1 MQKLLILGLA
11 VVLVVSTAACG
22 DDDDDGPASDA
33 NPTVSTGGVRPSQ
46 SPGPVQPT
54 PASQLP
60 VESDGNAPGIPPLTG
75 EIQTEQVTSQFT
87 SQPATL
93 QYIDEVAGTGA
104 SPQPGQVVRVHYTG
118 WLTDGSKFDSSVD
131 RGQPFEFP
139 LGQGRVIQGWD
150 AGVATMQVGG
160 KRRLII
166 PSDLAYGPGGRA
178 PAIPQ
183 NATLIF
189 DVELLEIVE

>member
-1 MQKLLILGLA
+1 MHKLLILSLA
-11 VVLVVSTAACG
+11 FVLVFSAACG
-22 DDDDDGPASDA
+22 DDDDGASGDA

-46 SPGPVQPT
+46 SPAPAQPT
-54 PASQLP
+54 SASQLP

-75 EIQTEQVTSQFT
+75 DIQTEQVTSQFT

-93 QYIDEVAGTGA
+93 QYIDEVVGTGA
-104 SPQPGQVVRVHYTG
+104 SPQPGQMVRVHYTG
-118 WLTDGSKFDSSVD
+118 WLTDGSKFDSSID

-150 AGVATMQVGG
+150 AGVASMQVGG